1 MRVQTI
7 LPEPRLAPVEK
18 CEPIGC
24 QHCGLVV
31 GWTDGNGEYLTWK
44 GEPICEDC
52 YAEKVADLPLPEF
65 LKMIDR
71 LMSYERTITFKEDM
85 IVIQYD
91 TIRSEVQDAV
101 KLLEMRGASYSI
113 SSNGNML
120 TFVVA
125 PANGGKLDLA

>member
-1 MRVQTI
+1 MKIQTI
-7 LPEPRLAPVEK
+7 LPQSRLTPAEK

-24 QHCGLVV
+24 QRCGQVV
-31 GWTDGNGEYLTWK
+31 GWTDGYGVYLKWK
-44 GEPICEDC
+44 DEPICEDC

-65 LKMIDR
+65 LAMIDR
-71 LMSYERTITFKEDM
+71 MMSYERTITFKEDM

-91 TIRSEVQDAV
+91 TIRSEVQDAA

-113 SSNGNML
+113 SSNGNLL

-125 PANGGKLDLA
+125 PVNGGKLDLA